1 MEISEGHDRIDAVQ
15 NNLTRCLD
23 SFASAW
29 KLMDVNKNLAFGDE
43 KNELELLQT
52 IKRAFILDSFKLSKY
67 QKDYK
72 DWESDAREEFIN
84 NDVVDY
90 NSVVGKIS
98 KVNQKLES
106 SSTLYEQLSSGIKI
120 PEFVVSKKTLEKFG
134 NQDLIEIANRHPE
147 NNFKLSQLFSLNP
160 NQAGTLVPE
169 FDIVHDLINLEFRL
183 RIEKRIQLEIL
194 ASMKN
199 KLQSMNSTWVVRDD
213 NLKDFL
219 NHKVAKVVEQVTQVR
234 AEIEKEKNDEVGEEE
249 EEEEEEREAEVD
261 IDDDDDDDDDDGSFV
276 GDVGIHDEQ
285 EGESSSEELGNEVE
299 ESKADDIEVEAATV
313 DDNEENQQEQRLGDV
328 EGENENDSSALHTQ
342 AQKNDEPLENPDD
355 DDDDDDDTMLIDG

>member
-15 NNLTRCLD
+15 SNLTRCLD

-261 IDDDDDDDDDDGSFV
+261 IDDDDDGSFV

-299 ESKADDIEVEAATV
+299 ESKADDIEVEAAAV
-313 DDNEENQQEQRLGDV
+313 DDNEENQKEQGLEDV

>member
-72 DWESDAREEFIN
+72 DWESDTREEFIN
-84 NDVVDY
+84 NDVVNY

-249 EEEEEEREAEVD
+249 EEDEEEREAEVD
-261 IDDDDDDDDDDGSFV
+261 IDDDDDGSFV

-299 ESKADDIEVEAATV
+299 ESKADDIEAEAATV
-313 DDNEENQQEQRLGDV
+313 DDNEENQKEQRLRDV

-355 DDDDDDDTMLIDG
+355 DDDEDDDTMLIDG